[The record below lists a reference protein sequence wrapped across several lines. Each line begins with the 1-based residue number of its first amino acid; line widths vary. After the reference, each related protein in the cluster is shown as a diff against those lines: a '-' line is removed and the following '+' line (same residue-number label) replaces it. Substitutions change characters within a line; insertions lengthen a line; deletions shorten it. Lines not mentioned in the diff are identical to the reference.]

1 MKNYPKVNYVLAEEI
16 SQTGKILGVLSTAV
30 GSPGPRLGRTPG
42 GHGLSQQTQN
52 IGTTFVQRRPTLVR
66 HCTNVVPMF
75 CVYWGGVADD
85 LAGKASQTSSAP
97 GELFRPEQGPGAKR
111 WPVIVCDWEA
121 SSGPGQSCST
131 HGSVVSNDSSS
142 NAKHRGVKSGVALL
156 VMLVCACARL

>member
-1 MKNYPKVNYVLAEEI
+1 MPD
-16 SQTGKILGVLSTAV
+16 QDWTGRLVGTGCLSKQRTLVQHLYNV
-30 GSPGPRLGRTPG
+30 GPTS
-42 GHGLSQQTQN
+42 S
-52 IGTTFVQRRPTLVR
+52 TLVR

-75 CVYWGGVADD
+75 CVYWGSVADD